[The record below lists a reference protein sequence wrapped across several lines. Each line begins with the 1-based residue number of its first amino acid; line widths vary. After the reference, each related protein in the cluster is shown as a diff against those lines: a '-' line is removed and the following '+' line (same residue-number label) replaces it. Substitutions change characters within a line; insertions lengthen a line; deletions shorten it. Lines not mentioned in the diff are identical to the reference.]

1 MEGCSTDEALQEV
14 KQKFWPTY
22 KVSLFVYHLK
32 LLQRFVIV
40 HVRNHSFFVH
50 TDRLDSLA
58 TSTSH

>member
-22 KVSLFVYHLK
+22 KVSSFVYHL
-32 LLQRFVIV
+32 VIV
-40 HVRNHSFFVH
+40 HVRNYCFFCVH